1 MTWFVGA
8 GMFLD
13 QLSERAYCIVQGSR
27 VGSIARSIRLRGSLT
42 GKRCFPD
49 AIMLQVHIA
58 VDDGEVI
65 SPDAVIL

>member
-1 MTWFVGA
+1 MTWIVEVRQ
-8 GMFLD
+8 FLNKF
-13 QLSERAYCIVQGSR
+13 SERAYCIAQGVRTASLT
-27 VGSIARSIRLRGSLT
+27 RSSRLRGSLA